1 MPEIDKTMYMYPEYR
16 RLVEN
21 PKLNREFYNR
31 ITSLEFIKEC
41 DVGDEIFCRIPD
53 HVLIH
58 REDIHPNIRI
68 QKFFHPHTLPNEFNG
83 NLWHLVKEN
92 KEDFDNFIDYVQQF
106 QDYTIDVTARYT
118 FYRCN
123 YTNPNSSSGFTTSK
137 SNCPHKITVQA
148 LQSGKY
154 KIMWHLKHNHP
165 IDSTKLSKI
174 TKQQLPTNLP
184 WPKLKIPKPLILE
197 LESNKSKDTDEPS
210 NRKIKTNFDSLVLS
224 SLKTWV
230 PYINSIGEFAVFKK
244 RSINTDNNEF
254 IDIGNSTLDPNSMW
268 YWGIICST
276 KFQLIQ
282 NSQIVFLNCSSIS
295 SHKLYD
301 DNVML
306 YSFFH
311 EKCFNQG

>member
-1 MPEIDKTMYMYPEYR
+1 MYMYPEYR

-31 ITSLEFIKEC
+31 ITSPEFIKEC
-41 DVGDEIFCRIPD
+41 DVGDEIFYRIPD

-83 NLWHLVKEN
+83 NSWHSVKKN

-106 QDYTIDVTARYT
+106 QDYTIDVTTRYT

-123 YTNPNSSSGFTTSK
+123 YTNPNSRSGFTTSK

-154 KIMWHLKHNHP
+154 KIMWHLKRNHP

-174 TKQQLPTNLP
+174 TKQQSPTNLP

-197 LESNKSKDTDEPS
+197 LENNKSKDTDEPS
-210 NRKIKTNFDSLVLS
+210 NRKSKTNFDSLVLS